1 MTVTT
6 RANAIRRTI
15 RKCFAAALGTAVTAL
30 GATTAQAH
38 EGDYTPEDTATN
50 TIPDTARAII
60 DKSSDGGSTGVIA
73 AGIGVLVLAGA
84 AVAVLNMAK
93 GRNHTTTPG
102 TAADENPAGNPGD
115 GA

>member
-1 MTVTT
+1 MNTEKRT
-6 RANAIRRTI
+6 NAIRRTA
-15 RKCFAAALGTAVTAL
+15 RNCFAAALGTAVTAL

-38 EGDYTPEDTATN
+38 EGDYTPEDTVTN

-73 AGIGVLVLAGA
+73 AGVGVLVLAGI
-84 AVAVLNMAK
+84 AVAALNMVK
-93 GRNHTTTPG
+93 GRNHATTLG
-102 TAADENPAGNPGD
+102 AEADEKPAGNPGD